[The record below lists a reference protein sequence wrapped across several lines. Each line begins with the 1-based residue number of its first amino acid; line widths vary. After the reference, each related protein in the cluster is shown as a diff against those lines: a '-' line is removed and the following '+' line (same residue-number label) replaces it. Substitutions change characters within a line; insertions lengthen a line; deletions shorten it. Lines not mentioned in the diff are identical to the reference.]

1 MARKLNTLFSAIVL
15 TGIAATS
22 AALAQGD
29 PTPRSSHMQGMMSEQ
44 GGMQHMMKQMK
55 PDQMKRMTGMMDK
68 CNDMMDGA
76 PAASDGKRT
85 SANKC

>member
-1 MARKLNTLFSAIVL
+1 MTRKLKAVLSAIVL

-22 AALAQGD
+22 VVFAQGA
-29 PTPRSSHMQGMMSEQ
+29 PSPQSPHPKGMMSEQ

-76 PAASDGKRT
+76 PTASDGKRT